1 MKKILNRARTLM
13 SFFLFETL
21 ENLNIHSNISL
32 DLRNYLRFVTGFS
45 LILVN
50 LIQVFCYF
58 LNFIILLYFS
68 YQSDFLISL

>member
-1 MKKILNRARTLM
+1 MKKILNRALM

-21 ENLNIHSNISL
+21 ENLNIHSSISSL
-32 DLRNYLRFVTGFS
+32 GLRNYLRFVTGFS

-58 LNFIILLYFS
+58 LNFIILLHFS

>member
-1 MKKILNRARTLM
+1 MKKILNRARALM
-13 SFFLFETL
+13 SFFLFKTL

-58 LNFIILLYFS
+58 LNFIILLHFS

>member
-58 LNFIILLYFS
+58 LNFIILLHFS

>member
-1 MKKILNRARTLM
+1 MKKILNRTLM

-58 LNFIILLYFS
+58 LNFIILLHFS

>member
-1 MKKILNRARTLM
+1 MKKILNRAITLM

-58 LNFIILLYFS
+58 LNFIILLHFS

>member
-21 ENLNIHSNISL
+21 ENLNIYSNISL

-58 LNFIILLYFS
+58 LNFIILLHFS

>member
-32 DLRNYLRFVTGFS
+32 DLRNYLRFVTRFS

-58 LNFIILLYFS
+58 LNFIILLHFS